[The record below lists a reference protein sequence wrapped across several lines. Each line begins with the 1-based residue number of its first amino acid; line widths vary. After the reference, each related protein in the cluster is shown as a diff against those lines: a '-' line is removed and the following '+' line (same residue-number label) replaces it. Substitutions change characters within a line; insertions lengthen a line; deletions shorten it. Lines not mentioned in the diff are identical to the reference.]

1 MLTVT
6 KKIEKLGELPQANM
20 FDNLPDFTG
29 VVHRRENN
37 SLSEEHLNA
46 NRRKFTGDC
55 AIVLSLLHKAVKL
68 TTYSALVQWQV
79 SSLPRRILDLKE
91 AGIDVD
97 DDWQMSPDKKVTR
110 NKVWFLPGNRK
121 SFFEKGWIANEYKNL
136 KK

>member
-1 MLTVT
+1 MAEA
-6 KKIEKLGELPQANM
+6 KKIEGFGALPQNNL
-20 FDNLPDFTG
+20 FDNIPDFTG

-37 SLSEEHLNA
+37 SSSEKHLND

-55 AIVLSLLHKAVKL
+55 AIVLSLLHKGMKL

-91 AGIDVD
+91 AGIDIE

-110 NKVWFLPGNRK
+110 NKVWFLPANRK
-121 SFFEKGWIANEYKNL
+121 SFFEKGWIANEI
-136 KK
+136 KKVK